1 MSSMQKLAILLLLAC
16 AACSTKA
23 GDPAPSQPSKPAME
37 APASA
42 PVSAAAPA
50 PAAKGDPALLAQI
63 RAKIGKAE
71 CSSDSQCQ
79 VVPIGAKACG
89 GAATYLAWSSAH
101 TDGTE
106 LQALADRYREQQ
118 RENNRSTG
126 RISDCRVVAPPAVA
140 CRAGTCQLGDALS
153 AM

>member
-1 MSSMQKLAILLLLAC
+1 MQKLAILLLLAC
-16 AACSTKA
+16 AACTTKA
-23 GDPAPSQPSKPAME
+23 SDPASSQPRQAGAPASTAAPAQAE
-37 APASA
+37 APA
-42 PVSAAAPA
+42 AAP
-50 PAAKGDPALLAQI
+50 KGDPELLAQI

-71 CSSDSQCQ
+71 CTSDSQCQ

-89 GAATYLAWSSAH
+89 GAASYLAWSSAH

-118 RENNRSTG
+118 RESNRSTG
-126 RISDCRVVAPPAVA
+126 RISDCRVVAPPAVS